1 VLALVTRQPAL
12 FGAALPFSAGW
23 TTLQVAP
30 NAGPLT
36 RVFLAAGELEPSML
50 QATRHHYESLR
61 EAGAEAVL
69 ESYVSGHDQAMWQ
82 VALAHYMPRVF
93 PPTKTNA
100 GTGTF

>member
-30 NAGPLT
+30 HAGPLP
-36 RVFLAAGELEPSML
+36 RVFLAAGQLEPPFL
-50 QATRHHYESLR
+50 QATRHDYESLR
-61 EAGAEAVL
+61 EAGADAVL

-82 VALAHYMPRVF
+82 VALVQYMPRVF
-93 PPTKTNA
+93 PPS
-100 GTGTF
+100 